1 MPPEQEERIK
11 QLFIMEAEEHLVTL
25 ENGLVDLK
33 STMLDSEIIND
44 MFRAAHSVKGGAA
57 MLGMH
62 SVKKVAHR
70 LEDCFKI
77 IRENPVKIDQTVE
90 SQFLKGY
97 DTLKDLVERLQG
109 PYGLREEEGEE
120 IVKKSLPVFAEL
132 EANLNILLSGGTVT
146 KSTIVSTGNGKEK
159 INFAQQVKDKLKEM
173 LELFKQGDSPDSRK
187 QLIEDCNG
195 LFKLDQNTEI
205 WQALVTN
212 SQQALTNSKLSYQVL
227 APVIIKELNQAGEL
241 IQAGKIKE
249 IVLSRDLKEIA
260 TFAKA
265 TTSQKKK
272 EILPKDPK
280 EMVKLIITSFDHK
293 QQQAIARILVK
304 YVKSAKN
311 NAQRSRQGK

>member
-1 MPPEQEERIK
+1 MASEQEERIK

-33 STMLDSEIIND
+33 STMSDSETIND

-77 IRENPVKIDQTVE
+77 IREHPVDIDQTVE

-109 PYGLREEEGEE
+109 PYGLRQEEGEE
-120 IVKKSLPVFAEL
+120 IVQNALPVFADL
-132 EANLNILLSGGTVT
+132 EANLNTLVSGGTVS
-146 KSTIVSTGNGKEK
+146 KSTTVRKVKT
-159 INFAQQVKDKLKEM
+159 NFAQQVKDKLKEM

-187 QLIEDCNG
+187 QLIEGCNG
-195 LFKLDQNTEI
+195 LLKLDENTEI
-205 WQALVTN
+205 WQTLVTA

-227 APVIIKELNQAGEL
+227 APVIIKELNTAGEL
-241 IQAGKIKE
+241 IQAGKVEE
-249 IVLSRDLKEIA
+249 IVPSKDLKEIA
-260 TFAKA
+260 TSPKA
-265 TTSQKKK
+265 TTSEQKKVT
-272 EILPKDPK
+272 LPKDPK
-280 EMVKLIITSFDHK
+280 EMVKLIIKSFDHK
-293 QQQAIARILVK
+293 QQEAIARILVK
-304 YVKSAKN
+304 HVKSSKN
-311 NAQRSRQGK
+311 N

>member
-1 MPPEQEERIK
+1 MPSEQDERIK

-33 STMLDSEIIND
+33 STISDSETIND

-77 IRENPVKIDQTVE
+77 IRENPVDIDQTVE

-120 IVKKSLPVFAEL
+120 IVQNALPVFADL
-132 EANLNILLSGGTVT
+132 EANLNTLVSGGTVT
-146 KSTIVSTGNGKEK
+146 KSTTIGAGNGKAK
-159 INFAQQVKDKLKEM
+159 TNFAQQVKDKLKEM

-187 QLIEDCNG
+187 QLIEGCNG
-195 LFKLDQNTEI
+195 LLKLDENTEI
-205 WQALVTN
+205 WHTLVTA

-227 APVIIKELNQAGEL
+227 APVIIKELNTAGEL
-241 IQAGKIKE
+241 IQAGKVEE
-249 IVLSRDLKEIA
+249 IVPSKDLKEIA
-260 TFAKA
+260 SPPKV
-265 TTSQKKK
+265 TTSEQKKLT
-272 EILPKDPK
+272 LPKDPK
-280 EMVKLIITSFDHK
+280 EVVRLIIKSFDHK
-293 QQQAIARILVK
+293 QQEAIARILVK
-304 YVKSAKN
+304 HVKSSKN
-311 NAQRSRQGK
+311 N

>member
-1 MPPEQEERIK
+1 MPSEQEERIK

-33 STMLDSEIIND
+33 STMSDSETIND

-77 IRENPVKIDQTVE
+77 IRENPVDIDQTVE

-120 IVKKSLPVFAEL
+120 IVENALPVFAEL
-132 EANLNILLSGGTVT
+132 ESNLNTLVSGGTVT
-146 KSTIVSTGNGKEK
+146 KSTTFEYGKEK
-159 INFAQQVKDKLKEM
+159 AKTNFYQQVKDKLKEM
-173 LELFKQGDSPDSRK
+173 LELFKKGDSPDSRK
-187 QLIEDCNG
+187 QLIDGCNG
-195 LFKLDQNTEI
+195 LLQLDENTEI
-205 WQALVTN
+205 WQTLVN
-212 SQQALTNSKLSYQVL
+212 ASQQALTNSKLSYQVL

-241 IQAGKIKE
+241 IQAGKVEE
-249 IVLSRDLKEIA
+249 IVPSKDLKEIA
-260 TFAKA
+260 TPPKA
-265 TTSQKKK
+265 TTSEQKKVT
-272 EILPKDPK
+272 LPKDPK
-280 EMVKLIITSFDHK
+280 EVVKLIIKSFDNK
-293 QQQAIARILVK
+293 QQEAIAKLLVK
-304 YVKSAKN
+304 HVKSSKN
-311 NAQRSRQGK
+311 N

>member
-173 LELFKQGDSPDSRK
+173 LELFKRGDSPDSRK

-205 WQALVTN
+205 WQTLVTN
-212 SQQALTNSKLSYQVL
+212 SL
-227 APVIIKELNQAGEL
+227 
-241 IQAGKIKE
+241 
-249 IVLSRDLKEIA
+249 
-260 TFAKA
+260 
-265 TTSQKKK
+265 
-272 EILPKDPK
+272 
-280 EMVKLIITSFDHK
+280 
-293 QQQAIARILVK
+293 
-304 YVKSAKN
+304 
-311 NAQRSRQGK
+311 